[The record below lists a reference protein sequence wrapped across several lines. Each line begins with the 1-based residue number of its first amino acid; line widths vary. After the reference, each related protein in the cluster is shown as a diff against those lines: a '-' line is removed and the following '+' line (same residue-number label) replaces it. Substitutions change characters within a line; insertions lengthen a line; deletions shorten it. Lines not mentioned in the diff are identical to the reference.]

1 MMGGVMNYDDSRKNL
16 ETIVAISK
24 KYSTQSDFDF
34 DPTQEL
40 VNTVMEY
47 ENILEWLEAIKTF
60 MPEEEKLIVD
70 MIINDLNK

>member
-1 MMGGVMNYDDSRKNL
+1 MNYDDSRKNL